1 MDFTVEFILI
11 GITLAMAVL
20 GTFSN
25 PSSGTKLTII
35 ALAVLTSIATGYKT
49 YSNAEEN
56 RINKRLIITLV
67 QSSNQ
72 PVYFSHDIVKEL
84 SSVLENTNQYV
95 SGLTL
100 FEDTGERIFHLEN
113 NQTMNASGLI
123 YISKKAMNPVYY
135 AYATEQSIK
144 LELEKI
150 VASPWTDCELH
161 WNQCIN
167 ELSAISK
174 LALEIGPYEVSETT
188 SSLDSETLTFEIES
202 VQGLKIVLNRNFI
215 EELYGLNP
223 AERGLKILTEGQ
235 NYVVENL

>member
-11 GITLAMAVL
+11 TITLSMAVL

-72 PVYFSHDIVKEL
+72 PVYFSHDIAKKL
-84 SSVLENTNQYV
+84 SSVLEKTNQYV
-95 SGLTL
+95 SGLRL
-100 FEDTGERIFHLEN
+100 SEETGERIFLLKSNESEDI
-113 NQTMNASGLI
+113 SGII

-135 AYATEQSIK
+135 AYATEQD
-144 LELEKI
+144 LEPALEKI
-150 VASPWTDCELH
+150 IASTWTNCELH
-161 WNQCIN
+161 WNQCTE

-174 LALEIGPYEVSETT
+174 VALEVGPYEASETT
-188 SSLDSETLTFEIES
+188 SSLDSETLTFELES
-202 VQGLKIVLNRNFI
+202 TEGLKIVLNREFI
-215 EELYGLNP
+215 ESLYNISS
-223 AERGLKILTEGQ
+223 ADRGLKILSKGQ
-235 NYVVENL
+235 SFVVDSL